1 MEKNVPLLK
10 LIQDPWSIKTML
22 SSRFMCVPLR
32 PTTIHPSCR
41 NHKPTPKQTQ
51 HKEVGGACGKGA
63 GARKTKKNR
72 FCFVFLISVVDVLLL
87 RFHSHSCKRCWCSES
102 EGTSLQTPGLDRQ
115 VPKVT
120 TTGEEPI
127 LPLRLSRPRFSF
139 FVSKN
144 SFAALQSESVCLL
157 FP

>member
-1 MEKNVPLLK
+1 MSLCGQQQYIRPGEIANRRQNKLNTRRWAEPVGSGRGAKKLNKN
-10 LIQDPWSIKTML
+10 
-22 SSRFMCVPLR
+22 
-32 PTTIHPSCR
+32 
-41 NHKPTPKQTQ
+41 KQ
-51 HKEVGGACGKGA
+51 
-63 GARKTKKNR
+63 TKKND
-72 FCFVFLISVVDVLLL
+72 CVFSFLSAADVLLL

-127 LPLRLSRPRFSF
+127 LPLCLSRPRFSF